1 MMLESSKPANGWVDV
16 YVINADGTREFKQRV
31 ERPPTEDGLHELH
44 SRVCRELS
52 PTPMTPLSLDQVA
65 LVKYP

>member
-1 MMLESSKPANGWVDV
+1 MMLESSKPTNGWVDV
-16 YVINADGTREFKQRV
+16 YVINSDGTREFKQRV

-52 PTPMTPLSLDQVA
+52 PTPMTPLSLEQVV